1 MLIDATSL
9 PDVPDPL
16 DAHAERVALLAIPI
30 ICRCRCLPT
39 RRIDVMRRGSAER
52 RPSDRSDTAARDV
65 ERRGRLIAPA
75 ARLRPRTP
83 APFVRRIAIAGCS
96 RPREP
101 LAGDV
106 LALLQPRT
114 R

>member
-16 DAHAERVALLAIPI
+16 DAHAERVALLVPT

-65 ERRGRLIAPA
+65 ARRGRLIAPA

-114 R
+114 P

>member
-9 PDVPDPL
+9 RDVPDPL
-16 DAHAERVALLAIPI
+16 DAHAERVALLVPI
-30 ICRCRCLPT
+30 ICRFRCLPT
-39 RRIDVMRRGSAER
+39 RRIDVMRRGSAGL

-83 APFVRRIAIAGCS
+83 VPFVRRIAIAGCS